1 MEKNYKTILEEK
13 LGDLKEETKRQTDE
27 RNESGNLTD
36 KVLQY
41 TYSHGLLEK
50 GLKVGGATVAAYI
63 AGAFIPVV
71 GPLLGPATLLLYGGK
86 KLIYDPLFKKKKK

>member
-13 LGDLKEETKRQTDE
+13 LGDLKEETKRQTEE
-27 RNESGNLTD
+27 RKESDNLTD

-41 TYSHGLLEK
+41 SYKHGLLEK
-50 GLKVGGATVAAYI
+50 GLKVGGVTVAAYV

-71 GPLLGPATLLLYGGK
+71 GGILGPATLLLYGGK
-86 KLIYDPLFKKKKK
+86 KLIYDPFFKKKKK

>member
-27 RNESGNLTD
+27 RKENGKLTD

-41 TYSHGLLEK
+41 AYSHGLLEK
-50 GLKVGGATVAAYI
+50 GLKVGGVTVAAYV
-63 AGAFIPVV
+63 AGAFVPIV
-71 GPLLGPATLLLYGGK
+71 GPFLGPATLLLYGGK
-86 KLIYDPLFKKKKK
+86 KLIYDPLVKKKKK